1 MTVNDC
7 RKLGFQKVHLR
18 VEGSTSTIFEDITFS
33 RGHVVTTPQG
43 GAHKCDGTNL
53 NANPTPGNTPTA
65 ALDTAS
71 KLKHFPFDSSYNPI
85 FDDFFIT
92 SIGPDTETSTKFW
105 GLLVNFKFTS
115 VGGCQRQT
123 AKNDEVLWAF
133 NAFNALHFL
142 KLDGPNDDVRR
153 NQAFVVTVTDGST
166 GQPVAGATVKIVAGA
181 TGTATTDAAGHASFT
196 LGQRGKYSFKAEAP
210 SSIRSNAEHV
220 RVS

>member
-1 MTVNDC
+1 M
-7 RKLGFQKVHLR
+7 
-18 VEGSTSTIFEDITFS
+18 
-33 RGHVVTTPQG
+33 
-43 GAHKCDGTNL
+43 
-53 NANPTPGNTPTA
+53 
-65 ALDTAS
+65 
-71 KLKHFPFDSSYNPI
+71 
-85 FDDFFIT
+85 
-92 SIGPDTETSTKFW
+92 
-105 GLLVNFKFTS
+105 
-115 VGGCQRQT
+115 
-123 AKNDEVLWAF
+123 LWAF